1 MIPPELLLQ
10 GYRLGIFPMAMED
23 DSIEWFSPER
33 RGIIP
38 LETFHLPH
46 AARRVLARKSFE
58 VKIDSAFSEVIR
70 ACARRDETW
79 INEEIVASYENLH
92 AIGHAHSV
100 EAWKEGKLA
109 GGLYGVAFGGG
120 FFGESMFHRVTDAS
134 KIALAALVEHLCA
147 RKFVLL
153 DTQWLTPHLQQ
164 FGGIEISRTHY
175 LRLLRTAIEVPRKF
189 R

>member
-1 MIPPELLLQ
+1 MQEVEESRRCSGARRGERRRIDCRRFGTSASTTMIPPELLLQ

-46 AARRVLARKSFE
+46 AARRVWARKSFE

-92 AIGHAHSV
+92 AMGHAASPSV
-100 EAWKEGKLA
+100 WSNRDFAR
-109 GGLYGVAFGGG
+109 GVFSA
-120 FFGESMFHRVTDAS
+120 
-134 KIALAALVEHLCA
+134 A
-147 RKFVLL
+147 RK
-153 DTQWLTPHLQQ
+153 
-164 FGGIEISRTHY
+164 GR
-175 LRLLRTAIEVPRKF
+175 
-189 R
+189 

>member
-46 AARRVLARKSFE
+46 AARRVWTRKSFE
-58 VKIDSAFSEVIR
+58 IKIDSAFSEVIR

-100 EAWKEGKLA
+100 EAWQK
-109 GGLYGVAFGGG
+109 
-120 FFGESMFHRVTDAS
+120 AS
-134 KIALAALVEHLCA
+134 WRADCTGWHW
-147 RKFVLL
+147 RRF
-153 DTQWLTPHLQQ
+153 
-164 FGGIEISRTHY
+164 
-175 LRLLRTAIEVPRKF
+175 LR
-189 R
+189 

>member
-10 GYRLGIFPMAMED
+10 AYQLGVFPMAMED

-46 AARRVLARKSFE
+46 AARRAWARKSFE
-58 VKIDSAFSEVIR
+58 VRIDSAFSEVIQ

-79 INEEIVASYENLH
+79 INEEIVASYEHLH

-100 EAWKEGKLA
+100 EAWQKGKLA
-109 GGLYGVAFGGG
+109 GGLYGVAIGGG
-120 FFGESMFHRVTDAS
+120 FFGESMFYRGTDAS
-134 KIALAALVEHLCA
+134 KNAFAALVEQF
-147 RKFVLL
+147 KPQSFFLL
-153 DTQWLTPHLQQ
+153 DTPWLTPHLLQI
-164 FGGIEISRTHY
+164 GAVEI
-175 LRLLRTAIEVPRKF
+175 LPAGDLALLQRAGY
-189 R
+189 